1 MKFETVQLEHVQ
13 RGVQDIKSKGL
24 PIGFAHSLYFDVEVD
39 GELHSPKALMAY
51 ANEHATGKA
60 PKNNFKGGR
69 NTPCFKAFER
79 LGILIIPKS
88 NSSQIG
94 RFIGLYKQLISG
106 TFESLPE
113 DRVYN
118 ELYKWETVQWFQ
130 DNWVDNH
137 SGSNI
142 LQNIERSFM
151 NKNANNLWS
160 GVHYLP
166 YKALTDFAAERPET
180 ISAML
185 HELFDEERSLLDRI
199 RDFEEKSSVV
209 KDEVHPN
216 NPDWDHY
223 QSDRAMVLYL
233 TLRYPDRYF
242 FYKKR
247 MFDDFCKVSKFW
259 PPFGR
264 GTRKEYKV
272 IEDFL
277 LMCEELKSVLKDDEE
292 LMALHH
298 ARLPESITFDDDD
311 NMLVQ
316 DFMYSV
322 GTYLNVSEEGGKES
336 EQRLVAMLKM
346 IGQADAE
353 GLWEV
358 IAEVLSDLEVSAGD
372 ERVCYSLPQ
381 DKGAI
386 GLTIGQR
393 YTAVIERQ
401 QSTSRYRYIDTSED
415 EQNWLKEADSIEGV
429 RNKMGILKRSAHSE
443 LAKTTKS
450 SYRADGSE
458 AMEKTFFDAAYR
470 ELVFA
475 QAFEKASQT
484 ASKAEIRTLFK
495 RWLIDAQEFTSGAA
509 SSYLKAIEILESH
522 FKISVYK
529 EKDQQKLK
537 KLYDDLIENQRKV
550 PGKYHYTPASSYGE
564 KGFFSASVDQFVQF
578 LNRAQVNMPS
588 SNLNQIFFGP
598 PGTGKTYNTIN
609 EALKIVDP
617 EFYAAQKDDR
627 SALRARFQELQ
638 LNDDNEAKGQIGFAT
653 FHQSMSYEDFI
664 EGIKP
669 SPPEAGDEFLKYA
682 IEDGIFKNMCRI
694 AGDSLVTH
702 PEKHSISLTA
712 AQFKQAEFYKTSLGN
727 TRDRDDDEVYE
738 YCIENECISLGFGG
752 GLDYSGKS
760 EADIRKI
767 GAQEGLGAYDVTAMN
782 LFVNHLK
789 EGSFVVVSNGN
800 RYVRAIGKVTGP
812 YEFKEQS
819 PFPNNPHWNHFRQVD
834 WSYAGKDIPSGE
846 LYNKNLSQM
855 TIYKMD
861 KREVNPAFFLKEK
874 DDLAQK
880 KSKNYVLI
888 IDEINRGNVSAIFGE
903 LITLIEPNKRAGQ
916 REALS
921 ATLPYSKA
929 TFSVPSNL
937 HIIGTMNT
945 ADRSVE
951 ALDSAL
957 RRRFSFKEMAPD
969 STIIADHGKLKATK
983 GVIKPEGIDL
993 PRMLDAINRRIELLR
1008 DKDYRIGH
1016 SYLMEVETVEDLKV
1030 AFKDKI
1036 IPLLEEY
1043 FFSDMGKLSLI
1054 LGGKFIEPSE
1064 AQAESVFAGNHGY
1077 DEVLVNELLER
1088 RVYHIAPE
1096 EKWDFKSIYAS

>member
-588 SNLNQIFFGP
+588 FKPQSNFLRP
-598 PGTGKTYNTIN
+598 SR
-609 EALKIVDP
+609 DW
-617 EFYAAQKDDR
+617 KD
-627 SALRARFQELQ
+627 LQ
-638 LNDDNEAKGQIGFAT
+638 Y
-653 FHQSMSYEDFI
+653 HQ
-664 EGIKP
+664 
-669 SPPEAGDEFLKYA
+669 
-682 IEDGIFKNMCRI
+682 
-694 AGDSLVTH
+694 
-702 PEKHSISLTA
+702 
-712 AQFKQAEFYKTSLGN
+712 
-727 TRDRDDDEVYE
+727 
-738 YCIENECISLGFGG
+738 
-752 GLDYSGKS
+752 
-760 EADIRKI
+760 
-767 GAQEGLGAYDVTAMN
+767 
-782 LFVNHLK
+782 
-789 EGSFVVVSNGN
+789 
-800 RYVRAIGKVTGP
+800 
-812 YEFKEQS
+812 
-819 PFPNNPHWNHFRQVD
+819 
-834 WSYAGKDIPSGE
+834 
-846 LYNKNLSQM
+846 
-855 TIYKMD
+855 
-861 KREVNPAFFLKEK
+861 
-874 DDLAQK
+874 
-880 KSKNYVLI
+880 
-888 IDEINRGNVSAIFGE
+888 RG
-903 LITLIEPNKRAGQ
+903 
-916 REALS
+916 
-921 ATLPYSKA
+921 
-929 TFSVPSNL
+929 
-937 HIIGTMNT
+937 
-945 ADRSVE
+945 
-951 ALDSAL
+951 
-957 RRRFSFKEMAPD
+957 
-969 STIIADHGKLKATK
+969 
-983 GVIKPEGIDL
+983 
-993 PRMLDAINRRIELLR
+993 
-1008 DKDYRIGH
+1008 
-1016 SYLMEVETVEDLKV
+1016 VEDCR
-1030 AFKDKI
+1030 
-1036 IPLLEEY
+1036 
-1043 FFSDMGKLSLI
+1043 S
-1054 LGGKFIEPSE
+1054 
-1064 AQAESVFAGNHGY
+1064 
-1077 DEVLVNELLER
+1077 
-1088 RVYHIAPE
+1088 
-1096 EKWDFKSIYAS
+1096 

>member
-564 KGFFSASVDQFVQF
+564 KEFFSASVDQFVQF
-578 LNRAQVNMPS
+578 LNRVQVNMPS

-682 IEDGIFKNMCRI
+682 IEDGIFKNMCCI
-694 AGDSLVTH
+694 AG
-702 PEKHSISLTA
+702 
-712 AQFKQAEFYKTSLGN
+712 AE
-727 TRDRDDDEVYE
+727 
-738 YCIENECISLGFGG
+738 
-752 GLDYSGKS
+752 
-760 EADIRKI
+760 
-767 GAQEGLGAYDVTAMN
+767 
-782 LFVNHLK
+782 
-789 EGSFVVVSNGN
+789 
-800 RYVRAIGKVTGP
+800 
-812 YEFKEQS
+812 
-819 PFPNNPHWNHFRQVD
+819 
-834 WSYAGKDIPSGE
+834 
-846 LYNKNLSQM
+846 
-855 TIYKMD
+855 
-861 KREVNPAFFLKEK
+861 
-874 DDLAQK
+874 
-880 KSKNYVLI
+880 SKNYVLI

-921 ATLPYSKA
+921 ATLPYSKE

-1008 DKDYRIGH
+1008 DKDYRMGH